1 MFTSEQS
8 KPSPTSFLK
17 LKSSQFN
24 EDGVCTFDGKIG
36 MFPFVEYIPAQQ
48 ASRNCPRGAIVTT
61 PFSVTKNNYR
71 EFMVTKVIPAIKD
84 NWPDRN
90 CNMIIQQDG
99 APAHIGDNNAELVA
113 AGTRGLWNIKLEL
126 QPPKSPDGNVLDV
139 SFLRA

>member
-1 MFTSEQS
+1 MFASEQS

-17 LKSSQFN
+17 LKSSRFN
-24 EDGVCTFDGKIG
+24 EDGVCTFDGKIL
-36 MFPFVEYIPAQQ
+36 FPFVEYIPAQQ
-48 ASRNCPRGAIVTT
+48 ASRNRPRGAIVTT
-61 PFSVTKNNYR
+61 PFSVTKNKYR

-90 CNMIIQQDG
+90 RNMIIQQDG
-99 APAHIGDNNAELVA
+99 APAHNGENDAEFVA

-126 QPPKSPDGNVLDV
+126 QPPKSPDVNVLDL